1 MKNYG
6 LPYQGSKQKIID
18 FIINNLPPARH
29 LYDLFGGGG
38 SVTCAALASGNYRHV
53 HCNDI
58 NKHTMFLKDC
68 INDTVPGLFRWVSRS
83 EYFLSRD
90 FDDMAFFCYSFNSNG
105 QDYIYSTE
113 IEAYKQAL
121 YYARVFKDC
130 SLLEDIGIKTVNRK
144 QVISNRAAVK
154 NKYIKYY
161 VRNILRMDGDIDEI
175 FNALHNIVA
184 NKEAYLRDYL
194 KKALKDSGLTQR
206 EVGKRLNTNMERHY
220 FSNTQFQFPTREA
233 YAKMREFM
241 PLKLEYDEILQDDKI
256 KLSNYRTLQNLQR
269 LTDFDSL
276 GSYQNQL
283 RIKELGKLK
292 KISHRATFS
301 NLDYR
306 EVKVEPGSVIY
317 CDIPYYAASGYEFND
332 IRFEHEEFYKWALK
346 QRELVIVSEYWMP
359 DDFVCV
365 ASLPVVCTFGVNRK
379 DTKEK
384 LFVPRHQLALYKQ
397 KLGFLF

>member
-18 FIINNLPPARH
+18 FITNNLPPARH

-90 FDDMAFFCYSFNSNG
+90 FDDMAFFCYSFSSNG
-105 QDYIYSTE
+105 QDYIYSAE
-113 IEAYKQAL
+113 MERYKQAL

-130 SLLEDIGIKTVNRK
+130 SLLDAMGIKTANRK
-144 QVISNRAAVK
+144 QILAKRDSVK
-154 NKYIKYY
+154 DAYINYY
-161 VRNILRMDGDIDEI
+161 VRNILRMDGDVKEI

-184 NKEAYLRDYL
+184 NKEAYLRNYL
-194 KKALKDSGLTQR
+194 KQALKDSGLTQR

-233 YAKMREFM
+233 YSKMREFM
-241 PLKLEYDEILQDDKI
+241 PLNLEYEEVLQDRNVN
-256 KLSNYRTLQNLQR
+256 LSNYKTLHNLEQ
-269 LTDFDSL
+269 LTDFETLS
-276 GSYQNQL
+276 SYQNQL
-283 RIKELGKLK
+283 RVKEIGKLK
-292 KISHRATFS
+292 KVAHRATFS
-301 NLDYR
+301 NLHYKG
-306 EVKVEPGSVIY
+306 VPIEPGAVIY
-317 CDIPYYAASGYEFND
+317 CDIPYCNTAGYEFNGTT
-332 IRFEHEEFYKWALK
+332 FNYLEFYAWALQ
-346 QRELVIVSEYWMP
+346 QRELVIISEYWMP
-359 DDFVCV
+359 CEFICI
-365 ASLPVVCTFGVNRK
+365 AELPTVCTFGNQRK
-379 DTKEK
+379 DIKER
-384 LFVPRHQLALYKQ
+384 LFIPRNQERLYRKMA
-397 KLGFLF
+397 GMLF